1 MIVVDSSVWIELLRG
16 TGSRGHRTLRVLL
29 ERESEL
35 AVTEVVVLELLAGAP
50 SERAARK
57 LRSMLLA
64 WPVLGLRGLDG
75 YEAAA
80 SLWRACHA
88 AGEPLRTHT
97 DCLIAVPAIDAGAS
111 ILTLDRDF
119 ETIARHSTL
128 DVEPLVP
135 E

>member
-1 MIVVDSSVWIELLRG
+1 M
-16 TGSRGHRTLRVLL
+16 LL

-64 WPVLGLRGLDG
+64 WPVLWLRGLDG